1 MVAVTSHGPH
11 DSRDA
16 AAPPLSLPPSAAEL
30 LASHGDRELLRLVVV
45 GSVDD
50 GKSTLI
56 GRLLYECDSLF
67 DDQVAAA
74 TRASRGGELD
84 FSLFTDGLLAER
96 EQGITIDVAYRY
108 FTTGR
113 RKVIVAD
120 TPGHV
125 QYTRNMAT
133 GASTAD
139 AAVILVDARQGVL
152 QQTRRHAFIAG
163 LLGIPYL
170 AVAINKMDLVDYD
183 RATFDRLS
191 AEVLELTSRLGF
203 AEVRCFPI
211 SATKGDWITK
221 PSERAPW
228 HDQTLL
234 AWLEALPH
242 QQRQEQAPFR
252 FAVQQVLRPT
262 IDDRFLTGR
271 VASGTLRVGDAVTVL
286 PSGRAAVVARIATL
300 DGDLALARAP
310 LSVAVA
316 LTEDV
321 DVSRGDVLAHPSDLP
336 EVSASADAS
345 LVWLNEAALVVG
357 RRYLVKCGPRTVP
370 AYIERIHHRLDLETL
385 RQVPASSLEA
395 NDIGEVR
402 IAATRALVF
411 DRYRDNRSTG
421 AFVVID
427 PESNATVA
435 AGMIFEPVAGSGAHH
450 ARSLVTAEARA
461 QRLGHRGVAVL
472 LGGELSE
479 AAAERVAAVELALF
493 ERGVVAAQVSVD
505 VDAAIALARAGLV
518 ALATVPEGSRALA
531 REALRAAGVAWIEA
545 SLDAAEAAT
554 TTTTTTTTTATA
566 TKHSSEQTQAIT
578 EQIAAAVRGA

>member
-1 MVAVTSHGPH
+1 MVASIGSTNSA
-11 DSRDA
+11 RDNA
-16 AAPPLSLPPSAAEL
+16 LPAGLAGGAHVPATAAEL
-30 LASHGDRELLRLVVV
+30 LASHGDRELLRLAVV

-56 GRLLYECDSLF
+56 GRLLYECDSLL

-108 FTTGR
+108 FTTGL

-170 AVAINKMDLVDYD
+170 AVAINKMDLVEYD

-191 AEVLELTSRLGF
+191 AEVLELTSKLGF

-221 PSERAPW
+221 PSARAPW

-242 QQRQEQAPFR
+242 QRRQELAPFR
-252 FAVQQVLRPT
+252 FAVQQVLRPS

-271 VASGTLRVGDAVTVL
+271 VASGTLRVGDRVTLL
-286 PSGRAAVVARIATL
+286 PSGRSTKVARIATL
-300 DGDLALARAP
+300 NGDLAEARAP

-321 DVSRGDVLAHPSDLP
+321 DVSRGDVLAHPETLP
-336 EVSASADAS
+336 EVSATVDAS
-345 LVWLNEAALVVG
+345 LVWLNESPLVVG
-357 RRYLVKCGPRTVP
+357 RRYLIKCGPRTVP
-370 AYIERIHHRLDLETL
+370 AYLEKIHHRLDLETL
-385 RQVPASSLEA
+385 REVPAASLEV
-395 NDIGEVR
+395 NDIGQVR
-402 IAATRALVF
+402 IVATRALVF

-435 AGMIFEPVAGSGAHH
+435 AGMIREAVHGTDGHRIHS
-450 ARSLVTAEARA
+450 RVTSEARA

-472 LGGELSE
+472 LS
-479 AAAERVAAVELALF
+479 AAAGEQLDVAERLATIEQRLF
-493 ERGVVAAQVSVD
+493 DGGVVAAQVGVD
-505 VDAAIALARAGLV
+505 LEAAIALTRAGLV
-518 ALATVPEGSRALA
+518 ALATVTAGGDERARETLHAAGIPWLEATIDGSVVGGTEDDSTIAAIRALA
-531 REALRAAGVAWIEA
+531 IAAG
-545 SLDAAEAAT
+545 D
-554 TTTTTTTTTATA
+554 
-566 TKHSSEQTQAIT
+566 
-578 EQIAAAVRGA
+578 VR

>member
-1 MVAVTSHGPH
+1 MVAIIPNESARVGELPMST
-11 DSRDA
+11 
-16 AAPPLSLPPSAAEL
+16 PPSAAQL
-30 LASHGDRELLRLVVV
+30 LATHGDRELLRLVVV

-67 DDQVAAA
+67 DDQIAAA
-74 TRASRGGELD
+74 ERASRGGALD

-113 RKVIVAD
+113 RKVIVGD

-170 AVAINKMDLVDYD
+170 AVVINKMDLVDYD

-203 AEVRCFPI
+203 TEVRCFPI
-211 SATKGDWITK
+211 SATQGDWITK
-221 PSERAPW
+221 PSARAPW

-242 QQRQEQAPFR
+242 QHRQEHAPFR

-262 IDDRFLTGR
+262 IDERFLTGR
-271 VASGTLRVGDAVTVL
+271 VSSGTLRVGDRVVVQ
-286 PSGRAAVVARIATL
+286 PSGRSTTVARIATL
-300 DGDLALARAP
+300 NGDLDEARAP
-310 LSVAVA
+310 LSVAVSLA
-316 LTEDV
+316 EDV
-321 DVSRGDVLAHPSDLP
+321 DVSRGDVLVHPGELP
-336 EVSASADAS
+336 EVSSAIDAS
-345 LVWLNEAALVVG
+345 LVWLNEAPLVLG
-357 RRYLVKCGPRTVP
+357 GRYLLKCGPRTVP
-370 AYIERIHHRLDLETL
+370 VYLERIHHRLDLESL
-385 RQVPASSLEA
+385 REVAAQSLEA

-402 IAATRALVF
+402 ISATRALVF

-421 AFVVID
+421 AFVLID
-427 PESNATVA
+427 PESNATMA
-435 AGMIFEPVAGSGAHH
+435 AGMIREPFHGAGAHH
-450 ARSLVTAEARA
+450 ARSLVSAEAWSR
-461 QRLGHRGVAVL
+461 RLGSAGVAVL
-472 LGGELSE
+472 LEGALDAE
-479 AAAERVAAVELALF
+479 AADAVAALELALF
-493 ERGVVAAQVSVD
+493 ERGVVAAQVSID
-505 VDAAIALARAGLV
+505 LDAAIALARAGLV
-518 ALATVPEGSRALA
+518 ALAAVSSSGRELA
-531 REALRAAGVAWIEA
+531 RAALRAAGVAWIEA
-545 SLDAAEAAT
+545 AASVDSVET
-554 TTTTTTTTTATA
+554 ILT
-566 TKHSSEQTQAIT
+566 
-578 EQIAAAVRGA
+578 AAAAPPATSA

>member
-1 MVAVTSHGPH
+1 MVAIISSGN
-11 DSRDA
+11 
-16 AAPPLSLPPSAAEL
+16 AAPAASALVPSRPPSLTAAEL
-30 LASHGDRELLRLVVV
+30 LASHGDLQLLRLVVV

-56 GRLLYECDSLF
+56 GRMLYECDSLF

-74 TRASRGGELD
+74 ERASKGGALD

-211 SATKGDWITK
+211 SATQGDWITK
-221 PSERAPW
+221 PSARAPW

-242 QQRQEQAPFR
+242 QRRQEEAPLR
-252 FAVQQVLRPT
+252 FAVQQVLRPS

-271 VASGTLRVGDAVTVL
+271 VASGSLRVGDRVTLL
-286 PSGRAAVVARIATL
+286 PSGRTTQVARIATL
-300 DGDLALARAP
+300 NGDLEEARAP

-316 LTEDV
+316 LAEDV
-321 DVSRGDVLAHPSDLP
+321 DVSRGDVLAHPEALP
-336 EVSASADAS
+336 EVATSVDAH
-345 LVWLNEAALVVG
+345 LVWLNEAQLVVG
-357 RRYLVKCGPRTVP
+357 KRYLVKCGPRTVP
-370 AYIERIHHRLDLETL
+370 AYLEKIHHRLDLETL
-385 RQVPASSLEA
+385 REVAAEALDA
-395 NDIGEVR
+395 NDIGQVR

-411 DRYRDNRSTG
+411 DRYRDNRATG
-421 AFVVID
+421 AFVLID

-435 AGMIFEPVAGSGAHH
+435 AGMIREGVAGADS
-450 ARSLVTAEARA
+450 RLVRTRITEEARA
-461 QRLGHRGVAVL
+461 QRLGHRGLAVL
-472 LGGELSE
+472 LTGESREIGDASE
-479 AAAERVAAVELALF
+479 VRGAAAVAEQLAALEQALF
-493 ERGVVAAQVSVD
+493 ERGAVVAQVSVD
-505 VDAAIALARAGLV
+505 LDAAVALARAGLI
-518 ALATVPEGSRALA
+518 ALAQVAGTGGAASIERA
-531 REALRAAGVAWIEA
+531 REALRAAGVTWIEA
-545 SLDAAEAAT
+545 TASSPATVEEIARIAELAPGAR
-554 TTTTTTTTTATA
+554 
-566 TKHSSEQTQAIT
+566 
-578 EQIAAAVRGA
+578 RGELS

>member
-1 MVAVTSHGPH
+1 MVAIISQDPARELARQHV
-11 DSRDA
+11 A
-16 AAPPLSLPPSAAEL
+16 AATPAAL
-30 LASHGDRELLRLVVV
+30 LATHGDRELLRLVVV

-56 GRLLYECDSLF
+56 GRMLYECDSLF
-67 DDQVAAA
+67 DDQVAAVE
-74 TRASRGGELD
+74 RASRGGAID

-152 QQTRRHAFIAG
+152 QQTRRHAHIAG

-183 RATFDRLS
+183 RATFERLS
-191 AEVLELTSRLGF
+191 AEVLALTSRLGF

-211 SATKGDWITK
+211 SATQGDWITR
-221 PSERAPW
+221 PSPRAPW

-242 QQRQEQAPFR
+242 QRRQEQAPFR
-252 FAVQQVLRPT
+252 FAVQQVLRPN
-262 IDDRFLTGR
+262 IDERLLTGR
-271 VASGTLRVGDAVTVL
+271 VASGTVRKGDRVIIS
-286 PSGRAAVVARIATL
+286 PSGRAATVARIATL
-300 DGDLALARAP
+300 TGDLDEARAP
-310 LSVAVA
+310 LSVA
-316 LTEDV
+316 LGLDIDV
-321 DVSRGDVLAHPSDLP
+321 DVSRGDVLAHDGALP
-336 EVSASADAS
+336 EVSGSVDAS
-345 LVWLNEAALVVG
+345 LVWLNDAPLVVG
-357 RRYLVKCGPRTVP
+357 HRYLIKCGPRTVP
-370 AYIERIHHRLDLETL
+370 AYLERIHHRLDLETL
-385 RQVPASSLEA
+385 RDVSAQQLEA

-402 IAATRALVF
+402 ISATRSLVF
-411 DRYRDNRSTG
+411 DRYRDNRATG

-435 AGMIFEPVAGSGAHH
+435 AGMIREPYLGEGSHH
-450 ARSLVTAEARA
+450 FYSHVTAEARSK
-461 QRLGHRGVAVL
+461 RLGHHGLAVL
-472 LGGELSE
+472 LDGGLAADAADRIAGLEQELFRRG
-479 AAAERVAAVELALF
+479 AVVAQVGLDLDAAV
-493 ERGVVAAQVSVD
+493 
-505 VDAAIALARAGLV
+505 ALARAGVVALV
-518 ALATVPEGSRALA
+518 AVAATGRERA
-531 REALRAAGVAWIEA
+531 REALRAARIPWIEA
-545 SLDAAEAAT
+545 DASEHSAEHVLSVAR
-554 TTTTTTTTTATA
+554 
-566 TKHSSEQTQAIT
+566 KGVLS
-578 EQIAAAVRGA
+578 

>member
-1 MVAVTSHGPH
+1 MVAPIGSPGAAG
-11 DSRDA
+11 SRG
-16 AAPPLSLPPSAAEL
+16 APSFSASASASAPSAAEL

-74 TRASRGGELD
+74 TRASKGGALD

-108 FTTGR
+108 FTTGL

-183 RATFDRLS
+183 RATFERLS
-191 AEVLELTSRLGF
+191 AEVLELTAKLGF

-211 SATKGDWITK
+211 SATQGDWITK
-221 PSERAPW
+221 PSERAAW

-242 QQRQEQAPFR
+242 QRRQEEAPFR
-252 FAVQQVLRPT
+252 FAVQQVLRPS

-271 VASGTLRVGDAVTVL
+271 VASGALRVGDRVTVL
-286 PSGRAAVVARIATL
+286 PSGRTTKVARIATL
-300 DGDLALARAP
+300 NGDLEEARAP

-316 LTEDV
+316 LAEDV
-321 DVSRGDVLAHPSDLP
+321 DVSRGDVLAHPEQRP
-336 EVSASADAS
+336 EVAAAVDAS
-345 LVWLNEAALVVG
+345 LVWLGESPLVVG
-357 RRYLVKCGPRTVP
+357 RRYLIKCGPRTVP
-370 AYIERIHHRLDLETL
+370 AYLEQIHHRLDLETL
-385 RQVPASSLEA
+385 QEVPASSLEA
-395 NDIGEVR
+395 NDIGQVR
-402 IAATRALVF
+402 VAATRELVF
-411 DRYRDNRSTG
+411 DRYSDNRATG

-427 PESNATVA
+427 PETNATVA
-435 AGMIFEPVAGSGAHH
+435 AGMIRAAVTTGAV
-450 ARSLVTAEARA
+450 RRVDSLVTGAARA
-461 QRLGHRGVAVL
+461 PRFGHRGVVVL
-472 LGGELSE
+472 VEDE
-479 AAAERVAAVELALF
+479 AQVAQLPALELALF
-493 ERGVVAAQVSVD
+493 EGGAAVAQVGLD
-505 VDAAIALARAGLV
+505 VEAAIALARAGLI
-518 ALATVPEGSRALA
+518 ALAVVPSGSGQRAVETV
-531 REALRAAGVAWIEA
+531 RAAGVAWLEGA
-545 SLDAAEAAT
+545 PSLEQLRAAVAAGAAESAT
-554 TTTTTTTTTATA
+554 D
-566 TKHSSEQTQAIT
+566 S
-578 EQIAAAVRGA
+578 RGA

>member
-1 MVAVTSHGPH
+1 MVATIGTNAATAGAPG
-11 DSRDA
+11 A
-16 AAPPLSLPPSAAEL
+16 AAAFAPSSEPPSAAEL

-74 TRASRGGELD
+74 TRASKGGALD

-108 FTTGR
+108 FTTGL

-183 RATFDRLS
+183 RATFARLS
-191 AEVLELTSRLGF
+191 AEVLELTAKLGF

-211 SATKGDWITK
+211 SATQGDWITK
-221 PSERAPW
+221 PSERAAW

-242 QQRQEQAPFR
+242 QRRQEEAPFR
-252 FAVQQVLRPT
+252 FAVQQVLRPS

-271 VASGTLRVGDAVTVL
+271 VASGSVRVGDRVTVL
-286 PSGRAAVVARIATL
+286 PSGRTTRVARIATL
-300 DGDLALARAP
+300 GGDLQEARAP
-310 LSVAVA
+310 LSVALA
-316 LTEDV
+316 LAEDV
-321 DVSRGDVLAHPSDLP
+321 DISRGDVLAHAGALP
-336 EVSASADAS
+336 EVASAVDAS
-345 LVWLNEAALVVG
+345 LVWLGEAPLVVG
-357 RRYLVKCGPRTVP
+357 RRYLIKCGPRTVP
-370 AYIERIHHRLDLETL
+370 AYLERIHHRLDLESL
-385 RQVPASSLEA
+385 QEVAAASLEA

-402 IAATRALVF
+402 IAATRELVF
-411 DRYRDNRSTG
+411 DRYRDNRATG

-435 AGMIFEPVAGSGAHH
+435 AGMIRAASRGGA
-450 ARSLVTAEARA
+450 AERVSSRVTSLARA
-461 QRLGHRGVAVL
+461 QRFGHHGLVV
-472 LGGELSE
+472 LSE
-479 AAAERVAAVELALF
+479 QRTPEASAASDRSDAPDAPDALAELELALF
-493 ERGVVAAQVSVD
+493 EGGVAVAQVGLD
-505 VDAAIALARAGLV
+505 LEAAVALARAGLV
-518 ALATVPEGSRALA
+518 ALAVVPSGSGARAVETV
-531 REALRAAGVAWIEA
+531 RAAGVAWLGGEP
-545 SLDAAEAAT
+545 SLDDIRAA
-554 TTTTTTTTTATA
+554 
-566 TKHSSEQTQAIT
+566 
-578 EQIAAAVRGA
+578 IALASQPGAGS

>member
-1 MVAVTSHGPH
+1 MVAVISQQ
-11 DSRDA
+11 
-16 AAPPLSLPPSAAEL
+16 APPAPPVAFSPAEL
-30 LASHGDRELLRLVVV
+30 LATHGDRELLRLVVV

-74 TRASRGGELD
+74 ERASRGGALD

-152 QQTRRHAFIAG
+152 QQTRRHAHIAG

-183 RATFDRLS
+183 RATFERLS
-191 AEVLELTSRLGF
+191 AEVRELTSRLGF

-211 SATKGDWITK
+211 SATQGDWITK

-242 QQRQEQAPFR
+242 QRRQELAPFR

-271 VASGTLRVGDAVTVL
+271 IASGALRVGDRVTVL
-286 PSGRAAVVARIATL
+286 PSGRTTTVARIATL
-300 DGDLALARAP
+300 NGDLEEARAP

-316 LTEDV
+316 LAEDV
-321 DVSRGDVLAHPSDLP
+321 DVSRGDVLAHASARP
-336 EVSASADAS
+336 EVSAAVDAS
-345 LVWLNEAALVVG
+345 LVWLHETPLSLG
-357 RRYLVKCGPRTVP
+357 HRYLVKCGPRTVP
-370 AYIERIHHRLDLETL
+370 AYVERIHHRLDLETL
-385 RQVPASSLEA
+385 REVDAESFDA
-395 NDIGEVR
+395 NDLGEVR
-402 IAATRALVF
+402 LTATRSLVF
-411 DRYRDNRSTG
+411 DRYRDNRTTG
-421 AFVVID
+421 AFVLID

-435 AGMIFEPVAGSGAHH
+435 AGMIREPFLGAGSHRAYS
-450 ARSLVTAEARA
+450 RVTAAARRE
-461 QRLGHRGVAVL
+461 RLGHRGVAVL
-472 LGGELSE
+472 LDGGL
-479 AAAERVAAVELALF
+479 AADAAERVAALELALF
-493 ERGVVAAQVSVD
+493 ERGVVVAQVAVD
-505 VDAAIALARAGLV
+505 LDAAVALARAGVV
-518 ALATVPEGSRALA
+518 ALASATGVGRERA
-531 REALRAAGVAWIEA
+531 RETLRAAGVPWIEA
-545 SLDAAEAAT
+545 DASEHSTELILSAAQEG
-554 TTTTTTTTTATA
+554 A
-566 TKHSSEQTQAIT
+566 SS
-578 EQIAAAVRGA
+578 

>member
-1 MVAVTSHGPH
+1 MVATIGTNAAITGAPG
-11 DSRDA
+11 A
-16 AAPPLSLPPSAAEL
+16 AAFSPAAEPPSAAEL

-74 TRASRGGELD
+74 TRASKGGALD

-108 FTTGR
+108 FTTGL

-183 RATFDRLS
+183 RATFARLS
-191 AEVLELTSRLGF
+191 AEVLALTAKLGF

-211 SATKGDWITK
+211 SATQGDWITK
-221 PSERAPW
+221 PSARAAW

-242 QQRQEQAPFR
+242 QRRQEEAPFR
-252 FAVQQVLRPT
+252 FAVQQVLRPS

-271 VASGTLRVGDAVTVL
+271 VASGSVRVGDRVTVL
-286 PSGRAAVVARIATL
+286 PSGRTTKVARIATL
-300 DGDLALARAP
+300 SGDLEEARAP
-310 LSVAVA
+310 LSVALA
-316 LTEDV
+316 LAEDV
-321 DVSRGDVLAHPSDLP
+321 DVSRGDVLAHAGALP
-336 EVSASADAS
+336 EVAAAVDAS
-345 LVWLNEAALVVG
+345 LVWLGEAPLVVG
-357 RRYLVKCGPRTVP
+357 RRYLIKCGPRTVP
-370 AYIERIHHRLDLETL
+370 AYLERIHHRLDLESL
-385 RQVPASSLEA
+385 QEVAASSLEA

-402 IAATRALVF
+402 IAATRELVF
-411 DRYRDNRSTG
+411 DRYRDNRATG

-435 AGMIFEPVAGSGAHH
+435 AGMIRAASRGGA
-450 ARSLVTAEARA
+450 AQGVSSRVTAEARA
-461 QRLGHRGVAVL
+461 QRFGHRGLVV
-472 LGGELSE
+472 LSE
-479 AAAERVAAVELALF
+479 KRTPETSDTSEAGETSNAPDALAALELALF
-493 ERGVVAAQVSVD
+493 DGGVAVAQVGLD
-505 VDAAIALARAGLV
+505 LEAAVALARAGLV
-518 ALATVPEGSRALA
+518 ALAVVPGGSGARAVETV
-531 REALRAAGVAWIEA
+531 RAAGVAWLDGEPSLEDIRAAIALA
-545 SLDAAEAAT
+545 S
-554 TTTTTTTTTATA
+554 
-566 TKHSSEQTQAIT
+566 QP
-578 EQIAAAVRGA
+578 GAGS